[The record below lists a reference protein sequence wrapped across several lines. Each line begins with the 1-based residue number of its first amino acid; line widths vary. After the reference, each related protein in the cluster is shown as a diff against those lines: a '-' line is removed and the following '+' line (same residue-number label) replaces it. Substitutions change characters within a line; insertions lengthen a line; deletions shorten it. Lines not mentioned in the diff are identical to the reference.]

1 VLGAALD
8 ARLSAGDRR
17 ATRWL
22 RVSAGLVTSL
32 AVLIGVQGRTGLL
45 TRLAPG
51 LVRTGDPS
59 LELQPWSSVPA
70 AIDEEI
76 RILQHQESKQ
86 NGFRRQLKFRWS
98 TRRLRRTAAAAFARA
113 NEGRRSGLLP
123 T

>member
-1 VLGAALD
+1 MTLD
-8 ARLSAGDRR
+8 ES
-17 ATRWL
+17 
-22 RVSAGLVTSL
+22 S
-32 AVLIGVQGRTGLL
+32 VLIPGVPETRFARQIFWLGLHRRTIPGGSMLPTFHPEYSQPEAQLLAQVGRAR
-45 TRLAPG
+45 RLP
-51 LVRTGDPS
+51 
-59 LELQPWSSVPA
+59 

-76 RILQHQESKQ
+76 RILQHQQSKQ